1 MPHDFSN
8 NDGVQKALDETMD
21 TSKLTLSEHHGLRVL
36 MLQAYYQGRD
46 TGITHMSD
54 AWKRSIEKTF
64 AKETSYDHAA

>member
-36 MLQAYYQGRD
+36 LVEAYYAGRD
-46 TGITHMSD
+46 SGILSMGD
-54 AWKRSIEKTF
+54 KWKKSIDKTF
-64 AKETSYDHAA
+64 AHLERNLV